1 VFYRPHNIFKIGIIM
16 SSREWILCSIKCQNM
31 RLNMQSNPLK
41 YPLESLKYAAIRT
54 INPKYASISNEL
66 KLGF

>member
-1 VFYRPHNIFKIGIIM
+1 M
-16 SSREWILCSIKCQNM
+16 SSRERILCSIKCQNM